1 MKHIKLFLIAFI
13 FGSTLISCSWSQ
25 DNGLSDP
32 TEFAKQFP
40 AVCKVGLRGG
50 DGTLI
55 DNKWVLTAG
64 HVAEGMYKRT
74 NGKLSVYFD
83 NGKEYAV
90 KNVFIHPKFKPM
102 GPYDIALLQLES
114 EVKDI
119 VPHKIFLQSNELN
132 QPIIIAGHGDKKQAD
147 GSWIKDG
154 QLRAYTNIIDK
165 VSDTHIIFD
174 YDAPENNP
182 TEREGTSGP
191 GDSGGPAFIKMNND
205 YFVAGISSMG
215 EPGING
221 PASYGAIEHFVR
233 VSKYQDWIM
242 ATIKNPDVTNAYK
255 IQEHA
260 TLSTSGNAVLSD
272 SEQSKRAMLIVKT
285 LGNYSDEKMEEVIS
299 KTYDESVLS
308 KRDPKQIIKNM
319 PFLIKELQNSTLEK
333 IRSQSATKISVQLK
347 KEKTDYVL
355 DIFFL
360 ETTGKIEQMAFGRL
374 N

>member
-1 MKHIKLFLIAFI
+1 MKHARTFLIAFI

-32 TEFAKQFP
+32 KEFAKQFP

-55 DNKWVLTAG
+55 DKKWVLTAG
-64 HVAEGMYKRT
+64 HVAVGMFIRT
-74 NGKLSVYFD
+74 NGNLSVYFD
-83 NGKEYAV
+83 YEKEYAV
-90 KNVFIHPKFKPM
+90 KNVFLHPKFKPM
-102 GPYDIALLQLES
+102 GPYDIALLELETD
-114 EVKDI
+114 VKDI
-119 VPHKIFLQSNELN
+119 IPHKIYLLTNELN
-132 QPIIIAGHGDKKQAD
+132 QPIVIAGHGDKKQTD

-165 VSDTHIIFD
+165 VSETHIIFD

-191 GDSGGPAFIKMNND
+191 GDSGGPAFIKLNNE
-205 YFVAGISSMG
+205 YYVAGISSMG

-233 VSKYQDWIM
+233 VSKYQDWIQE
-242 ATIKNPDVTNAYK
+242 TIKDPKQSNVYK
-255 IQEHA
+255 IPEA
-260 TLSTSGNAVLSD
+260 SSLSTSGNAVLSD

-285 LGNYSDEKMEEVIS
+285 LGNYSEEKMEEAIS
-299 KTYDESVLS
+299 LTYDESVLS

-360 ETTGKIEQMAFGRL
+360 ETSGKIEQMAFGKL